1 MRWSVWVAVAWAQTF
16 SLPAIWKEYRFYART
31 HELVMG
37 SDGWYGQSEEGALY
51 RMGSDLRAE
60 TLGRGAEGSRYLP
73 APESKGWLVWT
84 SVRPL
89 FRRSREGPVE
99 WVRGAE
105 KRPLPGQAWKE
116 AGFTPDGE
124 ALVLADDQNL
134 YVYRWDSRRL
144 DTLTRLSGLQQAGT
158 TDWLY
163 EEEFGFTRAFEI
175 APSGRYVAYLTFDN
189 QQTPTY
195 PLVFHRPSG
204 ASLGYPV
211 ITPLPYPRVGE
222 PNPVVRLYLHDLEA
236 GQPQEVWADTTGGY
250 LPWLSWS
257 PMGDELY
264 FVHLARAQNR
274 FTLYRY
280 EPEKG
285 KPTVFF
291 SDSTTGFFSWDDR
304 SLIVWRTDQPELF
317 YLAAGQPI
325 PEIWRY
331 DYKGR
336 RLAVYRVAGLRKL
349 LGYAAGRL
357 FFLASGKT
365 PLEQRVGYLDLTR
378 RQPQPAWI
386 HTTLPW
392 AEAEIAGDLLYLR
405 ESGFLTPPRE
415 TIRSALEPKRE
426 LTLPNL
432 NQTLPIPPVQVRFV
446 QFPGAAGKNRWG
458 YLLLPA
464 NFDSMRTYPVVLI
477 FYGGPGS
484 QQVSDAFQDISF
496 FWQAYLTQQ
505 GYLVACADGVGTALY
520 PEERF
525 AIYRK
530 LGLPEV
536 EDLAAFVRWLR
547 GRPYVGK
554 VGAFGW
560 SYGGYM
566 ALRLGY
572 AAPDGLS
579 AAVAVAPVTDWR
591 LYDSAYTE
599 RFMGLASD
607 NPAGYQETALPPAN
621 KTLRVP
627 VLLLHGEADD
637 NVHVEHAYQFVERVL
652 RAQPEAPLEW
662 HIFPN
667 QNHGLGRYR
676 YRVYWEV
683 ERFFARHLR

>member
-1 MRWSVWVAVAWAQTF
+1 MKWIVPIAMAWGQTL

-31 HELVMG
+31 HDLVAG
-37 SDGWYGQSEEGALY
+37 PDGWYGQSEEGVVY
-51 RMGSDLRAE
+51 RIAAGLQAE
-60 TLGRGAEGSRYLP
+60 TLRRGGEWSRYIP
-73 APESKGWLVWT
+73 APEGKGWLAWT

-89 FRRSREGPVE
+89 FRRSSQGPVA

-105 KRPLPGQAWKE
+105 ERPLPGQNWKE
-116 AGFTPDGE
+116 AAFTPDGE
-124 ALVLADDQNL
+124 TVVLADGQNL
-134 YVYRWDSRRL
+134 YAYRWATRRL
-144 DTLTRLSGLQQAGT
+144 DTLTRLTGLRQAGT

-163 EEEFGFTRAFEI
+163 EEEFGFTRAFEV

-189 QQTPTY
+189 ERTPVY
-195 PLVFHRPSG
+195 PLLFHKLAGP
-204 ASLGYPV
+204 SLGYPEV
-211 ITPLPYPRVGE
+211 KPLPYPRVDE
-222 PNPVVRLYLHDLEA
+222 PNPLVRLYLHDLET
-236 GQPQEVWADTTGGY
+236 GRQEEVWADTTGGY

-264 FVHLARAQNR
+264 FVHLTRTQNR

-285 KPTVFF
+285 KPTAFL
-291 SDSTTGFFSWDDR
+291 SDSTRGFFSWDDR
-304 SLIVWRTDQPELF
+304 NLLVWRTDQPELF
-317 YLAAGQPI
+317 YLASGSAE

-336 RLAVYRVAGLRKL
+336 RLAVYRVPGLRRL
-349 LGYAAGRL
+349 VGYAAGRL

-365 PLEQRVGYLDLTR
+365 PLEQRVGYLDVNR

-386 HTTLPW
+386 GTTLPW
-392 AEAEIAGDLLYLR
+392 AESEIAADLLYLR

-415 TIRSALEPKRE
+415 TILSARQPTQRLA
-426 LTLPNL
+426 LPDL
-432 NQTLPIPPVQVRFV
+432 NKTLPIPAVQVRFV
-446 QFPGAAGKNRWG
+446 QFPGARQKKRWG

-464 NFDSMRTYPVVLI
+464 DFDSTRSYPVVLT

-484 QQVSDAFQDISF
+484 QQVREEFQNLAF
-496 FWQAYLTQQ
+496 FWQVYLTQR
-505 GYLVACADGVGTALY
+505 GYLVACADGTGTALY

-530 LGLPEV
+530 LGLLEA

-547 GRPYVGK
+547 SRPYVGK

-566 ALRLGY
+566 ALRLAY
-572 AAPDGLS
+572 EAPEGLA

-607 NPAGYQETALPPAN
+607 NAAGYQETALPPAD

-627 VLLLHGEADD
+627 VLLIHGEADD
-637 NVHVEHAYQFVERVL
+637 NVHVEHAYQFIERVL

-662 HIFPN
+662 RIFPN

-676 YRVYWEV
+676 YRVYWEM
-683 ERFFARHLR
+683 ERFFERHLR